1 MLVKALYAI
10 FTTFFL
16 GRMAHTAEEKKRLL
30 NRARRIRGQVDVV
43 VRTLE
48 EEADCSDTLHAIA
61 VCRGG
66 LDSLMAEVINGH
78 IRYHVLDQNREPTD
92 EQTRAAE
99 DLIDALK
106 MYLN

>member
-1 MLVKALYAI
+1 
-10 FTTFFL
+10 
-16 GRMAHTAEEKKRLL
+16 MAHTTEESRRLL
-30 NRARRIRGQVDVV
+30 NRARRLRGQIDVV

-48 EEADCSDTLHAIA
+48 EEAACSEVLHAIA
-61 VCRGG
+61 VSRGA

-78 IRYHVLDQNREPTD
+78 IRHHVLDQDRDPTD

-106 MYLN
+106 MYLK

>member
-1 MLVKALYAI
+1 MRPNRTAHSSKAGDSFDGGYPKSTFLSRIELAEI
-10 FTTFFL
+10 VVSLFFL
-16 GRMAHTAEEKKRLL
+16 NL
-30 NRARRIRGQVDVV
+30 N
-43 VRTLE
+43 
-48 EEADCSDTLHAIA
+48 AIA

-78 IRYHVLDQNREPTD
+78 IPYHVLDQNREPTD

-106 MYLN
+106 MYLK

>member
-1 MLVKALYAI
+1 
-10 FTTFFL
+10 
-16 GRMAHTAEEKKRLL
+16 MAHTAEESRRLL

-43 VRTLE
+43 VRSLE
-48 EEADCSDTLHAIA
+48 QQAECSETLHAIA
-61 VCRGG
+61 VCRGA

-78 IRYHVLDQNREPTD
+78 IRYHILDQEREPTD

-106 MYLN
+106 MYLK

>member
-1 MLVKALYAI
+1 
-10 FTTFFL
+10 
-16 GRMAHTAEEKKRLL
+16 MAHTSDEKKRLL
-30 NRARRIRGQVDVV
+30 NRARRIQGQVNVIT
-43 VRTLE
+43 RTIE
-48 EEADCSDTLHAIA
+48 EEAECSDVLHAIA
-61 VCRGG
+61 VSRGA

-106 MYLN
+106 MYLK

>member
-1 MLVKALYAI
+1 
-10 FTTFFL
+10 
-16 GRMAHTAEEKKRLL
+16 MAHTTEESRRLL

-43 VRTLE
+43 VRSLE
-48 EEADCSDTLHAIA
+48 QQAECSQTLHAIA
-61 VCRGG
+61 VCRGA

-78 IRYHVLDQNREPTD
+78 IRHHILDQDREPTD

-106 MYLN
+106 MYLK

>member
-1 MLVKALYAI
+1 MP
-10 FTTFFL
+10 
-16 GRMAHTAEEKKRLL
+16 HTVEEKKRLL

-48 EEADCSDTLHAIA
+48 EASECSETLHAIS
-61 VCRGG
+61 VCRGA
-66 LDSLMAEVINGH
+66 LDSLMAEVIEGH
-78 IRYHVLDQNREPTD
+78 IRFHVLDQKLDPTE

-106 MYLN
+106 TYLK

>member
-1 MLVKALYAI
+1 
-10 FTTFFL
+10 
-16 GRMAHTAEEKKRLL
+16 MAHTIEEQKRLL

-48 EEADCSDTLHAIA
+48 EESDCSEVLHAIA
-61 VCRGG
+61 VCRGA

-78 IRYHVLDQNREPTD
+78 IRYHVLDQKREPTD

-106 MYLN
+106 LYLR

>member
-1 MLVKALYAI
+1 VPW
-10 FTTFFL
+10 
-16 GRMAHTAEEKKRLL
+16 
-30 NRARRIRGQVDVV
+30 
-43 VRTLE
+43 
-48 EEADCSDTLHAIA
+48 
-61 VCRGG
+61 G

-106 MYLN
+106 MYLK